1 MIILK
6 KNIEEKN
13 IYRLVESVSKNK
25 KEIANNSIFNLN
37 DWNTFKKDII
47 KFKNVGIFINSDEKF
62 DPSIEELESFQI
74 IQINFQ
80 TFKDGRPFSI
90 AKNLRKKKSFKNQIR
105 ASGHILPDQYSFLLR
120 CGFDSVE
127 IEKNNKGL
135 WLKVLEME
143 PEEKY
148 QPFQSKLSSIT
159 KILKTKL
166 EKFFIL
172 NFYA

>member
-6 KNIEEKN
+6 KNIEEES

-25 KEIANNSIFNLN
+25 KEIADNSIFNLD

-47 KFKNVGIFINSDEKF
+47 KFKNIGIFINSDEKF
-62 DPSIEELESFQI
+62 DPSVEELESFQI

-80 TFKDGRPFSI
+80 TFKDGRPFSL

-127 IEKNNKGL
+127 IEEDNKGL

-148 QPFQSKLSSIT
+148 QPF
-159 KILKTKL
+159 
-166 EKFFIL
+166 
-172 NFYA
+172 